1 MWKVQKTLYVK
12 IRCSDE
18 KVWEEVLDEIETLIE
33 MMNSA
38 NKSIV
43 IDRIDDVNE

>member
-1 MWKVQKTLYVK
+1 MWKIQKSMQVK
-12 IRCSDE
+12 ILCSDE
-18 KVWEEVLDEIETLIE
+18 QVWEEVLDEIETLIE
-33 MMNSA
+33 MMSSA